1 MIPIEESFIRA
12 ITLLDGPK
20 PTEQRTE
27 IVAHLDTIIDYAR
40 DDAEERLAHSF
51 KAMALNHLDSIG
63 RDTSTIVEEKMELAL
78 IATEELIIAIVERNR
93 RGIRSE
99 RCPCRDFATG
109 QYGRWSR
116 LGAHERR
123 QPPMTCTQRHRRQ

>member
-20 PTEQRTE
+20 PTEQRAE
-27 IVAHLDTIIDYAR
+27 IVAHLDTIVDYAR

-51 KAMALNHLDSIG
+51 KTMALNHLDSIG
-63 RDTSTIVEEKMELAL
+63 RDTSTIVKEKMELAL
-78 IATEELIIAIVERNR
+78 IATEKLIIAIVERNW

-99 RCPCRDFATG
+99 RCPYRNVATS
-109 QYGRWSR
+109 QYAGRWSR
-116 LGAHERR
+116 SDKHDR
-123 QPPMTCTQRHRRQ
+123 